1 MTNSVR
7 RTACALA
14 VVFFGVGA
22 LAGWPSA
29 QQPGRPTLTVPD
41 GFEVVRVAGPPLVER
56 PIVADFDEE
65 RPPLRRRVVG
75 LEREGRAAARRAAAP
90 HPAPRGRGRRR
101 RLRSPHGVRRSPD
114 AARGH
119 HVVRRVALRRGAAE
133 HLEADRHRR
142 RWRRGRARGVV
153 PGQDADR
160 LRQRPARAVSRAR
173 TAGSTGPRAPSPSRP
188 TSAPGSRRSSPRPRT
203 SSGAAPVTRP
213 SSRC

>member
-1 MTNSVR
+1 MINPVR
-7 RTACALA
+7 RTAACALA
-14 VVFFGVGA
+14 GIVLGFGA

-29 QQPGRPTLTVPD
+29 QQPGQPTLTVPD

-56 PIVADFDEE
+56 PIVADFDQDGRLYVAESSGSNAKVEQQLAE
-65 RPPLRRRVVG
+65 RPHRVLR
-75 LEREGRAAARRAAAP
+75 LEDVDGDGVFDR
-90 HPAPRGRGRRR
+90 
-101 RLRSPHGVRRSPD
+101 HGVRRSPH

-142 RWRRGRARGVV
+142 RWCRGRAGGVV

-160 LRQRPARAVSRAR
+160 APTTCTGRISGP

-188 TSAPGSRRSSPRPRT
+188 TIAPGSRRSSPRPRT
-203 SSGAAPVTRP
+203 SSVAAPVRRP
-213 SSRC
+213 SRRC